1 MVAQKKRTDRRPS
14 RTDTMGKKIRFCPKT
29 SCIQKISTIPA
40 NVSNYC
46 TKTIGFEM
54 GYKIGS
60 FNQIRFLNLMAEIR
74 HEKNY

>member
-40 NVSNYC
+40 NVSNNC
-46 TKTIGFEM
+46 TKTKKLLHQFVLPKFVMKKPIE
-54 GYKIGS
+54 S
-60 FNQIRFLNLMAEIR
+60 
-74 HEKNY
+74 